1 MVVLCNLTIILLVI
15 GPLMA
20 ISRTG
25 VMVGVAIL
33 VVMEAE
39 VLVGREGMMVEE
51 VAILGMAGA
60 TDTEDV
66 GS

>member
-1 MVVLCNLTIILLVI
+1 
-15 GPLMA
+15 MA